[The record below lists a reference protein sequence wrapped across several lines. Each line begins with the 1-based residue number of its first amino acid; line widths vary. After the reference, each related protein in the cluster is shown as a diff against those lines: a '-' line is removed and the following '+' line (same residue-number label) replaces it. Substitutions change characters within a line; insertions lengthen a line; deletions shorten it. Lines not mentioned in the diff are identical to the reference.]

1 MYGLPNG
8 HLSVFA
14 VYDVSLLPLG
24 WYVSPLQG
32 YAPPK
37 FHQGSLI
44 FCQYPYILLG
54 GERHWGGNVFYP
66 RTQQNDQVS
75 NLDSPPRVQRT
86 NLFVI
91 GFPTILSVAYMYF
104 TTTTTS
110 TPSSVL
116 EPLSDIWYRCRSG
129 VPRSSLCFSKLHH
142 SSNTLSNNV
151 HKKIAL
157 FRMVEDE

>member
-1 MYGLPNG
+1 MVCESIARLCPSKISSG
-8 HLSVFA
+8 FI
-14 VYDVSLLPLG
+14 DLLPVPIYTPG
-24 WYVSPLQG
+24 WRETL
-32 YAPPK
+32 
-37 FHQGSLI
+37 
-44 FCQYPYILLG
+44 
-54 GERHWGGNVFYP
+54 GGNVFYP

-129 VPRSSLCFSKLHH
+129 VPRSSLCFSKLHP
-142 SSNTLSNNV
+142 SLNTMSNNV
-151 HKKIAL
+151 HEKIAL
-157 FRMVEDE
+157 FRLVEDE